1 LVVASL
7 AQPVA
12 VERNRYKD
20 RWIFNGWPRDR
31 RPQEAEEFSQLSTQA
46 FATMKLQLQDGGS
59 QVAGV
64 KVEAPCE
71 VECIFLTAALGA
83 EGIGRLKSALTGE
96 EKAASETE
104 RTPPGLKALPAFPA
118 NAGAGQPV
126 EFPAAQGAVRWKES
140 GKQTIDELLEE
151 RRGGRSRFISRVEG
165 KPHGR

>member
-7 AQPVA
+7 AQSVA

-20 RWIFNGWPRDR
+20 RWILNGWPSDR
-31 RPQEAEEFSQLSTQA
+31 RPQEAEKFSQLPTQP

-64 KVEAPCE
+64 NVEGPSE
-71 VECIFLTAALGA
+71 VECIFLTAALA
-83 EGIGRLKSALTGE
+83 AQGIGRLKSTVTGE
-96 EKAASETE
+96 EKAASEAE

-126 EFPAAQGAVRWKES
+126 EFLTAQGAVRWKES
-140 GKQTIDELLEE
+140 CKQTINELLEE
-151 RRGGRSRFISRVEG
+151 RRGCRSRFISRVEG